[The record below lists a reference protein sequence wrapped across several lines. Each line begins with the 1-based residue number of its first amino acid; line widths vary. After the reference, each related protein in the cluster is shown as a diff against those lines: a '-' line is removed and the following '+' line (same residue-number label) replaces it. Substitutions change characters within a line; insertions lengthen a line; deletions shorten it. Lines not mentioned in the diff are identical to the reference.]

1 MSVTIIEAFII
12 ALSLI
17 AVCVSFFI
25 IFRIKKMEKHILM
38 FEESSSDQ
46 LFFKID
52 NLKKKIEDVE
62 KNVGEALMVLSEIN
76 ERKNDFTNKDRDSH
90 YSLEKKQKKGDDLE
104 VQQQRRAEVED
115 KTNAKPQNPEYKFL
129 TVTNGKLTVT
139 SVDKGY
145 YYRAWSENGNC
156 YFEFFSNKP
165 SKAINNR
172 SVIIEPFC
180 DKASSSV
187 AADQASSVES
197 CRPGTLNSDY
207 TLNTKT
213 TIRFI

>member
-1 MSVTIIEAFII
+1 MEKSIMTFEKSSTHQLRFLIENSKKII
-12 ALSLI
+12 A
-17 AVCVSFFI
+17 V
-25 IFRIKKMEKHILM
+25 
-38 FEESSSDQ
+38 
-46 LFFKID
+46 
-52 NLKKKIEDVE
+52 VE
-62 KNVGEALMVLSEIN
+62 KNVSEALAILSEIN
-76 ERKNDFTNKDRDSH
+76 ERKNDFTNRDSDSH
-90 YSLEKKQKKGDDLE
+90 YSLEKKQKKGDVLE
-104 VQQQRRAEVED
+104 VQQERVAEVED
-115 KTNAKPQNPEYKFL
+115 KNNAKPRNPDYKFL